1 MNKKPRYLSLDVFR
15 GATVCLMITVNN
27 PGEWGIQYGSL
38 QHAQW
43 HGLTLTDMV
52 FPAFLFAVGNAMA
65 FAMEKYEQQG
75 NATFWKKILKRSFII
90 FLIGYLLQWFPFYDF
105 GSGSAIPVSAVR
117 IPGVLQR
124 IALCYLMA
132 SVLIHYCSKRQVIGI
147 SLLILLGYWFVLFL
161 FGAAPDPFSITS
173 YIGNAIDISV
183 FGAERIYNGEGLPF
197 DPEGLLSTLPAVV
210 NVVLGYFT
218 GMYIR
223 KQNHSYETI
232 AKLMLVGGGMILTA
246 LFWDLFFPIN
256 KKIWTSSYTII
267 TSGICMSLLAMLIYL
282 IEIKQVKHWTYF
294 FEVFGR
300 NPLFIYILSWVLAT
314 LYYTIRVEEESL
326 IGQVMEGLQYYMT
339 PANAS
344 LLFAILFTLLNWF
357 IGYVMDKRKI
367 YVKV

>member
-1 MNKKPRYLSLDVFR
+1 MEKKPRYLSLDVFR

-27 PGEWGIQYGSL
+27 PGEWGIQYGPL
-38 QHAQW
+38 QHAPW

-65 FAMEKYEQQG
+65 FVMEKYELQG
-75 NATFWKKILKRSFII
+75 SAAFWKKILKRSFLI

-105 GSGSAIPVSAVR
+105 GSGSFISMSSVR

-132 SVLIHYCSKRQVIGI
+132 SVLIHYCSRRQVIGT
-147 SLLILLGYWFVLFL
+147 SLILLLCYWLVLYL
-161 FGAAPDPFSITS
+161 FDAAPDPYSITS
-173 YIGNAIDISV
+173 YIGNAIDISI
-183 FGAERIYNGEGLPF
+183 FGAERIYNGEGVPF
-197 DPEGLLSTLPAVV
+197 DPEGLLSTLPAIV
-210 NVVLGYFT
+210 NVVLGYLT

-223 KQNHSYETI
+223 KHTNSYETI
-232 AKLMLVGGGMILTA
+232 AKLMLAGAAMILAA

-267 TSGICMSLLAMLIYL
+267 TSGICMSVLAMLIYL
-282 IEIKQVKHWTYF
+282 IEMKQVRHWTYF

-300 NPLFIYILSWVLAT
+300 NPLFIYIVSWVLAT
-314 LYYTIRVEEESL
+314 LYYTIQLGDISL
-326 IGQVMEGLQYYMT
+326 NSQIMAGLKNYMT

-344 LLFAILFTLLNWF
+344 FLFAILFTLLNWF
-357 IGYVMDKRKI
+357 IGYVLDKRRI

>member
-27 PGEWGIQYGSL
+27 PGSWGVQYGPL
-38 QHAQW
+38 QHAPW

-65 FAMEKYEQQG
+65 FVMEKYELQG
-75 NATFWKKILKRSFII
+75 NSAFWRKVLKRSFLI
-90 FLIGYLLQWFPFYDF
+90 FIIGYLLQWFPFYDF
-105 GSGSAIPVSAVR
+105 GSNSLIPISTVR

-132 SVLIHYCSKRQVIGI
+132 SVLIHYCTRKQVIGT
-147 SLLILLGYWFVLFL
+147 SLILLLGYWCILYL
-161 FGAAPDPFSITS
+161 FGAAPDPYSITS
-173 YIGNAIDISV
+173 YVGNAVDIAV
-183 FGAERIYNGEGLPF
+183 FGTERIYSGEGVPF

-210 NVVLGYFT
+210 NIVLGYFT

-223 KQNHSYETI
+223 KQNNSYETI
-232 AKLMLVGGGMILTA
+232 AKLMLAGGAMILAA
-246 LFWDLFFPIN
+246 LFWDIFFPIN

-300 NPLFIYILSWVLAT
+300 NPLFIYIVSWVLAT
-314 LYYTIRVEEESL
+314 LYYTIRVGEESL
-326 IGQVMEGLQYYMT
+326 IGQVMEGLKSYMT

-357 IGYVMDKRKI
+357 IGYVMDKRNI